1 MGGSS
6 LYLKWEILTQFD
18 VLLSV
23 LERKHD
29 NKWSVG
35 VIKDTTKDYGSGM
48 HAPPR
53 PGQKWLPRPTPTPKN
68 FNTAQCPRCQ
78 LGIALNRARSDQ
90 SQIVGFVV

>member
-35 VIKDTTKDYGSGM
+35 VIKDTTKDYCSGM

-53 PGQKWLPRPTPTPKN
+53 AKMAAPARPDPEKFQHCPAPPRPTPKKDSAAP
-68 FNTAQCPRCQ
+68 PRKY
-78 LGIALNRARSDQ
+78 
-90 SQIVGFVV
+90 